1 VSRGVTLALGLL
13 LGASACSGRDDEAK
27 ASAARLSHAIA
38 IVRDA
43 PNDAKAGPLGELT
56 KLPCAGPEV
65 CETRDAC
72 VAAYTLHVDAVGL
85 TGAARMKVID
95 GQSAEA
101 ASLLVAA
108 QQKLASGS
116 AQVEDCVRREGAL
129 RVRYKL

>member
-1 VSRGVTLALGLL
+1 VKSGVALALSLAL
-13 LGASACSGRDDEAK
+13 SACSSRDDEAK
-27 ASAARLSHAIA
+27 ASAARLSRAIA
-38 IVRDA
+38 VVRDA
-43 PNDAKAGPLGELT
+43 ANDAKSAPLAELA
-56 KLPCAGPEV
+56 KLPCAAPQV

-72 VAAYTLHVDAVGL
+72 VAAYTLHVDAVAL
-85 TGAARMKVID
+85 TGAARMKVMD

-108 QQKLASGS
+108 QQKLGTAA